1 MMADNIEHVIGYWVI
16 WELTH
21 SPFWLGYAV
30 IAHWLPFT
38 LFSLH
43 SGSLADRVDCR
54 WLIQISQGLYI
65 TASLGWGLLYLTG
78 QLRVWQVAILLVF
91 HGVAGL
97 IAAPSSMLIIHEM
110 VGKEKLVS
118 AISLNASLRPLANM
132 LGPLVGGVLMALVGP
147 GWGFVANVSIYLPL
161 SILILCL
168 PYRGARE
175 KQSEEK
181 GWEYVRRGLGAVR
194 QSPTIIAVLVMV
206 AATSFLVGNA
216 FQAFMPPFAERLGVS
231 STGYTI
237 LLAANGVGAIVGTIL
252 LGWIGTTKLRPVVVT
267 TGALGWLVLLTIF
280 ALSRVYPVS
289 LVILCMV
296 GAIQIVFSSMSQS
309 IVQAWAPQDVRGRV
323 MGVYNFATG
332 GTRVISGVIIGTVAT
347 QLGVTPTL
355 LFLVGMIG
363 IIVLG
368 ISSVVRAVWQ
378 IELKEETFSTIEGRV
393 PVA

>member
-1 MMADNIEHVIGYWVI
+1 M
-16 WELTH
+16 
-21 SPFWLGYAV
+21 
-30 IAHWLPFT
+30 
-38 LFSLH
+38 
-43 SGSLADRVDCR
+43 
-54 WLIQISQGLYI
+54 IQISQALYI

-91 HGVAGL
+91 HGVASL

-132 LGPLVGGVLMALVGP
+132 LGPLVGGLLMAWVGP
-147 GWGFVANVSIYLPL
+147 GWGFVVNVSIYLPL

-175 KQSEEK
+175 GQSEEK
-181 GWEYVRRGLGAVR
+181 GWQYVRMGLGAVR
-194 QSPTIIAVLVMV
+194 QSPTIMAVLVMV

-231 STGYTI
+231 ATGYTI
-237 LLAANGVGAIVGTIL
+237 LLGANSVGAILGTIL

-267 TGALGWLVLLTIF
+267 TGALGWLVLLAVF
-280 ALSRVYPVS
+280 ALSEIFLVS
-289 LVILCMV
+289 LVILCLV
-296 GAIQIVFSSMSQS
+296 GAMQIVFSSMSQS
-309 IVQAWAPQDVRGRV
+309 IIQAWAPRDVRGRV
-323 MGVYNFATG
+323 MGVYNFATA

-355 LFLVGMIG
+355 LLLVGMIG
-363 IIVLG
+363 LMVLVT
-368 ISSVVRAVWQ
+368 SSVVRSTWQ
-378 IELKEETFSTIEGRV
+378 FEMKEETFPATEGRV
-393 PVA
+393 PAA

>member
-43 SGSLADRVDCR
+43 SGSLADRFDCR
-54 WLIQISQGLYI
+54 WLIQISQALYI

-78 QLRVWQVAILLVF
+78 QLRVWQVAIILVF

-118 AISLNASLRPLANM
+118 AISLSASLRPLANM
-132 LGPLVGGVLMALVGP
+132 LGPMVGGLLMAWVGP
-147 GWGFVANVSIYLPL
+147 GWGFVVNVSIYLPL

-175 KQSEEK
+175 GQSEKK
-181 GWEYVRRGLGAVR
+181 GWQYVRMGLGAVR
-194 QSPTIIAVLVMV
+194 QSPTIMAVLVMV

-237 LLAANGVGAIVGTIL
+237 LLAANGVGAILGTIL

-267 TGALGWLVLLTIF
+267 TGALAWLVLLTVF
-280 ALSRVYPVS
+280 ALSEIYVVS
-289 LVILCMV
+289 LVILSMV
-296 GAIQIVFSSMSQS
+296 GTMQIVFSSMSQS

-355 LFLVGMIG
+355 LLLVGMIATM
-363 IIVLG
+363 VLVT
-368 ISSVVRAVWQ
+368 SSVVRSTWQ
-378 IELKEETFSTIEGRV
+378 FEMKEKTFPATEGRV
-393 PVA
+393 PAA